1 MTINVGMI
9 GAGAIAD
16 DHCNAINRYNGAA
29 VTAVAEINPERREG
43 LQKKHAI
50 AKGYEKWQ
58 DLVADADV
66 DAVAIALPNGTTVF
80 ATITHEGA
88 AALGLTP
95 GLPVAAI
102 FKASAVILGVSV

>member
-1 MTINVGMI
+1 V
-9 GAGAIAD
+9 
-16 DHCNAINRYNGAA
+16 
-29 VTAVAEINPERREG
+29 VSG
-43 LQKKHAI
+43 LTD
-50 AKGYEKWQ
+50 GP
-58 DLVADADV
+58 VST
-66 DAVAIALPNGTTVF
+66 AVAIALPNGTTVF